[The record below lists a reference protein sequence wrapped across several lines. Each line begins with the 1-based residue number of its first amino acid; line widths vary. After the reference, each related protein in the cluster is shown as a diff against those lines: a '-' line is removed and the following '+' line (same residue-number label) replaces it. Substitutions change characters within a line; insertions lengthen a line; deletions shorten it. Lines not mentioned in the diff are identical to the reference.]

1 MPSEQQQQPQQ
12 QQKQPQPPLQQQL
25 QRAGREEAG
34 KSARDRA
41 DQRDKSCSFSSAALV
56 DSNLS
61 GSAGAQG
68 AAPAAPHS
76 SSVEPL
82 DAQQRPAASA
92 PQLDHEAAAWEPAVF
107 GPLPASAELPRV
119 RIGKR
124 RSISSLNGDSPGGA
138 SPPSSWS
145 RLSEA
150 WQVCP
155 LLIQPLSKGQRSV
168 THRPCQTLK
177 VPPSRQPA
185 LSCAALARPGACPCT
200 TSGLPQGAGDAHLR
214 KIQLEGHQ

>member
-1 MPSEQQQQPQQ
+1 MPSEQQPQPLQQP
-12 QQKQPQPPLQQQL
+12 PSQPPLQQQQL

-34 KSARDRA
+34 NSASDRA
-41 DQRDKSCSFSSAALV
+41 DQRDTASCSFSSAALV
-56 DSNLS
+56 DSNPS

-76 SSVEPL
+76 DSAEPL
-82 DAQQRPAASA
+82 DAQQRPAESA
-92 PQLDHEAAAWEPAVF
+92 PQLDHEAAAWEPAVV

-138 SPPSSWS
+138 SPPSSRS

-155 LLIQPLSKGQRSV
+155 LLIQPLSKGQR
-168 THRPCQTLK
+168 
-177 VPPSRQPA
+177 
-185 LSCAALARPGACPCT
+185 
-200 TSGLPQGAGDAHLR
+200 
-214 KIQLEGHQ
+214 